1 MLAKLFAPLV
11 IVALLTGCA
20 ATPAEPTASASP
32 SATSGRGVDAFA
44 EFETIAGASCDKA
57 LEGGVIETMPNL
69 ENPEWVY
76 ILVPKDQGID
86 GFSAAG
92 YNVPKDE
99 AGIFYE
105 NGYFESCYFGQFFSL
120 AREGNANLADTLTV
134 TYDSATDSY
143 STTEIVDDGT
153 TKTSQSSQFFINA
166 EGLFGQVKFLDA
178 GSEGFETVI
187 EYRAATE
194 AERAI
199 LQKAVTAEL
208 AAQTE
213 Q

>member
-1 MLAKLFAPLV
+1 MLFKFIAPL
-11 IVALLTGCA
+11 IALALLTGCA
-20 ATPAEPTASASP
+20 APAAEPTAAVSP
-32 SATSGRGVDAFA
+32 SVSSTRGADAFA

-57 LEGGVIETMPNL
+57 LAVGVIETMPTV
-69 ENPEWVY
+69 ENPEWIYVM
-76 ILVPKDQGID
+76 VPKDQGIKD
-86 GFSAAG
+86 FSAAG
-92 YNVPKDE
+92 YNVIKDE

-120 AREGNANLADTLTV
+120 AREGNTDPAKTLTG

-143 STTEIVDDGT
+143 SATEIVDYGT
-153 TKTSQSSQFFINA
+153 KKTTQSTQFFINA
-166 EGLFGQVKFLDA
+166 EGLFGRVKYLDA

-187 EYRAATE
+187 EYRAATQV
-194 AERAI
+194 ERGY

-208 AAQTE
+208 KLQSG